1 MKVKCRR
8 SKHHDDGDG
17 DGDDCG
23 DDDDVSHC
31 VDNDV
36 DRTDTAGNADGID
49 NAAGEMLLAAHW
61 PYTFTYSNT

>member
-17 DGDDCG
+17 CG
-23 DDDDVSHC
+23 NDDDVNHW

-36 DRTDTAGNADGID
+36 DRTDTAGNADDID
-49 NAAGEMLLAAHW
+49 NAAGKMLLATHW
-61 PYTFTYSNT
+61 PYTSTYI